1 LFTNSSYQRHR
12 KVKSVA
18 YIINCQL
25 KKRFSSFAPSHFKLT
40 FSSKYYT
47 YNSYLNIIHFYF
59 IFNKL
64 TIGIFIMSKYI
75 TKATT
80 CTSLLLLGAGI
91 GVGVNYLVNTPQ
103 IFASTN
109 QNTTIEQKESLVSAK
124 LPELSGNTDIN
135 FVSKVV
141 QEVGPAVVRI
151 NAERTVTSN
160 QNVPQAFNDP
170 LFRQFF
176 GNQIPETPEQQIQQ
190 GTGSGFIISD
200 DGKILTNAHVVEGS
214 TKVTVNLKDGRVL
227 DGKVLGVD
235 SLTDLAVIQVEGENL
250 PVAQLGNSDNLVIG
264 EWAIAI
270 GNPLGLDN
278 TVTTGIVSATGRS
291 SSQIGVGDKRLDF
304 IQTDAAINPGNS
316 GGPLLNAQGE
326 VIAINT
332 AIIKNAQGLGFAIPI
347 NRAAEI
353 AEKLI
358 LQGKVDHPYLGIAM
372 VPLNEQTKEQLN
384 QNEGFK
390 LTNEEG
396 VMIVKIMPNS
406 PAAQAGLQQGDIIQS
421 IEGEKIAD
429 PTQVQK
435 KVESTQVGKDLT
447 LNLQRDQKQLNIPV
461 TLGVLPTNNNP
472 QPQ

>member
-1 LFTNSSYQRHR
+1 
-12 KVKSVA
+12 
-18 YIINCQL
+18 
-25 KKRFSSFAPSHFKLT
+25 
-40 FSSKYYT
+40 
-47 YNSYLNIIHFYF
+47 
-59 IFNKL
+59 
-64 TIGIFIMSKYI
+64 MSKYI
-75 TKATT
+75 QKATT

-91 GVGVNYLVNTPQ
+91 GFGVNYLVNTPQ

-109 QNTTIEQKESLVSAK
+109 ENTTIEQKESLVNAR
-124 LPELSGNTDIN
+124 LPGLGDNTEIN

-151 NAERTVTSN
+151 NAERTVANN
-160 QNVPQAFNDP
+160 QNVPPVFNDP
-170 LFRQFF
+170 FFRQFF
-176 GNQIPETPEQQIQQ
+176 GNQIPEMPEQQIQQ

-235 SLTDLAVIQVEGENL
+235 SLTDLAVIQVQGENL

-278 TVTTGIVSATGRS
+278 TVTTGIISATGRS

-347 NRAAEI
+347 NRASEI

-372 VPLNEQTKEQLN
+372 IPLNEQTKQQLN
-384 QNEGFK
+384 QTEGFK
-390 LTNEEG
+390 LTDEEG
-396 VMIVKIMPNS
+396 VMVVKIMPNS

-421 IEGEKIAD
+421 IEGEKIAE
-429 PTQVQK
+429 PSQVQK
-435 KVESTQVGKDLT
+435 KVESSQVGSDLT
-447 LNLQRDQKQLNIPV
+447 LNLQREKQELKIPV
-461 TLGVLPTNNNP
+461 KLGILPTNNQP

>member
-1 LFTNSSYQRHR
+1 MR
-12 KVKSVA
+12 
-18 YIINCQL
+18 
-25 KKRFSSFAPSHFKLT
+25 
-40 FSSKYYT
+40 
-47 YNSYLNIIHFYF
+47 
-59 IFNKL
+59 
-64 TIGIFIMSKYI
+64 KYI
-75 TKATT
+75 QKATT

-103 IFASTN
+103 IFARTN
-109 QNTTIEQKESLVSAK
+109 ENTTIQQKESLATAQ
-124 LPELSGNTDIN
+124 LPQLENNANVN

-151 NAERTVTSN
+151 NAERTVTN
-160 QNVPQAFNDP
+160 NNVPPAFNDP
-170 LFRQFF
+170 FFRQFF
-176 GNQIPETPEQQIQQ
+176 GNQIPQMPEEQIQQ

-235 SLTDLAVIQVEGENL
+235 SLTDLAVIQVKGENL
-250 PVAQLGNSDNLVIG
+250 PVAQLGDSDKLVIG

-278 TVTTGIVSATGRS
+278 TVTTGIISATGRS

-372 VPLNEQTKEQLN
+372 IPLNEQTKQQLN

-396 VMIVKIMPNS
+396 VMVVKVIPNS
-406 PAAQAGLQQGDIIQS
+406 PAAQAGLKSGDIIQS
-421 IEGEKIAD
+421 IEGEKIAE
-429 PTQVQK
+429 PSQVQK
-435 KVESTQVGKDLT
+435 KVESSQVGSDLT
-447 LNLQRDQKQLNIPV
+447 LNLQRDRKEIKIPV
-461 TLGVLPTNNNP
+461 KLGILPTNNQP

>member
-1 LFTNSSYQRHR
+1 
-12 KVKSVA
+12 
-18 YIINCQL
+18 
-25 KKRFSSFAPSHFKLT
+25 
-40 FSSKYYT
+40 
-47 YNSYLNIIHFYF
+47 
-59 IFNKL
+59 
-64 TIGIFIMSKYI
+64 MSKYI
-75 TKATT
+75 KKATT

-103 IFASTN
+103 IFARTSN
-109 QNTTIEQKESLVSAK
+109 NTAIEQKEDLTAN
-124 LPELSGNTDIN
+124 LPPSVDNTGTN

-151 NAERTVTSN
+151 NAERTVATN
-160 QNVPQAFNDP
+160 KNLPPAFNDP
-170 LFRQFF
+170 FFRQFF
-176 GNQIPETPEQQIQQ
+176 GDQIPQTPEQQIQQ

-214 TKVTVNLKDGRVL
+214 SKVTVNLKDGRVL

-235 SLTDLAVIQVEGENL
+235 SLTDIAVIQVQGENL
-250 PVAQLGNSDNLVIG
+250 PVAQLGNSENLVIG

-278 TVTTGIVSATGRS
+278 TVTTGIISATGRS

-326 VIAINT
+326 VVAINT

-372 VPLNEQTKEQLN
+372 VPLNDQTKQQLN
-384 QNEGFK
+384 QNEGFN
-390 LTNEEG
+390 LTNEQG
-396 VMIVKIMPNS
+396 VIVVKVMPNS
-406 PAAQAGLQQGDIIQS
+406 PAAQAGIKSGDIIQG
-421 IEGEKIAD
+421 IEGEAIAD
-429 PTQVQK
+429 PSQIQK
-435 KVESTQVGKDLT
+435 KVESSQVGSNLT
-447 LNLQRDQKQLNIPV
+447 LNLQRAKQELKIPV
-461 TLGVLPTNNNP
+461 KLGILPTNNQP

>member
-1 LFTNSSYQRHR
+1 
-12 KVKSVA
+12 
-18 YIINCQL
+18 
-25 KKRFSSFAPSHFKLT
+25 
-40 FSSKYYT
+40 
-47 YNSYLNIIHFYF
+47 
-59 IFNKL
+59 
-64 TIGIFIMSKYI
+64 MSKYI
-75 TKATT
+75 QKATT

-91 GVGVNYLVNTPQ
+91 GFGVNYLVNTPQ
-103 IFASTN
+103 IFARTN
-109 QNTTIEQKESLVSAK
+109 ENTTIEQKENLISAK
-124 LPELSGNTDIN
+124 LPGLEENTDIN

-151 NAERTVTSN
+151 NAERTVASN
-160 QNVPQAFNDP
+160 QNVPPAFNDP
-170 LFRQFF
+170 FFRQFF
-176 GNQIPETPEQQIQQ
+176 GNQIPQTPEQQIQQ

-235 SLTDLAVIQVEGENL
+235 SLTDLAVIQVQGENL

-278 TVTTGIVSATGRS
+278 TVTTGIISATGRS

-372 VPLNEQTKEQLN
+372 VPLNEQTKQQLN
-384 QNEGFK
+384 QTEGFK
-390 LTNEEG
+390 LTDEEG
-396 VMIVKIMPNS
+396 VMVVKIMPNS

-429 PTQVQK
+429 PSQVQK
-435 KVESTQVGKDLT
+435 KVESNQVGSDLT
-447 LNLQRDQKQLNIPV
+447 LNLQRDRKELNIPV
-461 TLGVLPTNNNP
+461 TLGILPTNNQS

>member
-1 LFTNSSYQRHR
+1 
-12 KVKSVA
+12 
-18 YIINCQL
+18 
-25 KKRFSSFAPSHFKLT
+25 
-40 FSSKYYT
+40 
-47 YNSYLNIIHFYF
+47 
-59 IFNKL
+59 
-64 TIGIFIMSKYI
+64 MSKYI
-75 TKATT
+75 QKATT

-91 GVGVNYLVNTPQ
+91 GFGVNYLVNTPQ

-109 QNTTIEQKESLVSAK
+109 ENTTIEQKESLVNAR
-124 LPELSGNTDIN
+124 LPGLGDNTEIN

-151 NAERTVTSN
+151 NAERTVASN
-160 QNVPQAFNDP
+160 QNVPPVFNDP
-170 LFRQFF
+170 FFRQFF
-176 GNQIPETPEQQIQQ
+176 GNQIPEMPEQQIQQ

-235 SLTDLAVIQVEGENL
+235 SLTDLAVIQVQGENL

-278 TVTTGIVSATGRS
+278 TVTTGIISATGRS

-372 VPLNEQTKEQLN
+372 IPLNEQTKQQLN

-390 LTNEEG
+390 LTDEEG

-421 IEGEKIAD
+421 IEGEKIAE
-429 PTQVQK
+429 PSQVQK
-435 KVESTQVGKDLT
+435 KVESRQVGSDLT
-447 LNLQRDQKQLNIPV
+447 LNLQREKQELKIPV
-461 TLGVLPTNNNP
+461 KLGILPTNNQP